1 MNESIS
7 TNLFNQKYSL
17 MLVKDSK
24 TVILMEKGH
33 QQDAE
38 DQKENKIQGFS
49 IKISA
54 SWTRSCRTWAIGS
67 DLCT

>member
-7 TNLFNQKYSL
+7 TNIFNQIYGL

-24 TVILMEKGH
+24 IVILMEKVH

-38 DQKENKIQGFS
+38 EEKENKIQGFS
-49 IKISA
+49 IIISA
-54 SWTRSCRTWAIGS
+54 SWTRSSRTWAIGT
-67 DLCT
+67 DLC